1 MNRVRLTIREAC
13 KGRGIENGYQ
23 LQKLAGLSPAQA
35 ARLFRNEA
43 KSISFA
49 TLERLMAV
57 LGVPLAA
64 LITADAGDTQTKG
77 RKKKTQ

>member
-1 MNRVRLTIREAC
+1 MKVRLTIKEAC
-13 KGRGIENGYQ
+13 QGKGIENGYQ

-35 ARLFRNEA
+35 ARLFRNEG
-43 KSISFA
+43 KFVTFS

-57 LGVPLAA
+57 LDVPLAA